1 LKFIRQRK
9 FTILGF
15 LLIAIYGF
23 LIWPYPEHFP
33 ILTHSLSGLIV
44 MILFAILMSLDHR
57 KNRVGRNESS
67 SHTTKTYGSVSGGSI
82 KYLKYVCIGS
92 IQNN

>member
-1 LKFIRQRK
+1 MSQLKFIRQRK

-23 LIWPYPEHFP
+23 LIWPYPEHLP

-57 KNRVGRNESS
+57 KN
-67 SHTTKTYGSVSGGSI
+67 K
-82 KYLKYVCIGS
+82 
-92 IQNN
+92 